1 MKRTMIG
8 LCAIALCAALMGT
21 TSTSVAALVFSDDFN
36 KSDQPL
42 VGTTP
47 NVGGVWGLTG
57 TNVTNP
63 EAIVSNAVPLTS
75 SGQDVFAPFTAP
87 VADADGFYLHTSAD
101 ILVTAIPAN
110 TTGDYFLHLSDPA
123 GTTSFFFQRLL
134 ARASGAGFQLGMLA
148 TGGGGG
154 VADFGSTVLNLN
166 QKYHVDI
173 NWNFVAGA
181 LNDTF
186 AISVDGSAY
195 ANHTWNSTS
204 AEPANISAVN
214 LRQGS
219 LTTGAP
225 NVIVDNVAVEVV
237 PEPGT
242 LMLLVMGVA
251 VAALRRSK

>member
-1 MKRTMIG
+1 MKRTVIG
-8 LCAIALCAALMGT
+8 LFTIALCAALVGAA
-21 TSTSVAALVFSDDFN
+21 SNSVAAVIFSDDFN
-36 KSDQPL
+36 KNDQPL

-47 NVGGVWGLTG
+47 NVGGAWGLTG

-63 EAIVSNAVPLTS
+63 EAIVSGAVPLNT
-75 SGQDVFAPFTAP
+75 SGQDVYAAFTAP
-87 VADADGFYLHTSAD
+87 VPDADGFYLHTSAD
-101 ILVTAIPAN
+101 ITVTAIPAG
-110 TTGDYFLHLSDPA
+110 TAGDYFLHLSDPA
-123 GTTSFFFQRLL
+123 GTTSFFYQRLL

-154 VADFGSTVLNLN
+154 IADFGSTVLNLN

-186 AISVDGSAY
+186 AISVDGSPY

-204 AEPANISAVN
+204 GEPVTISAVN

-225 NVIVDNVAVEVV
+225 NVVVDNVAVEVV

-242 LMLLVMGVA
+242 LMLLVVGAAM
-251 VAALRRSK
+251 AALRRNK

>member
-1 MKRTMIG
+1 MRRSVIC
-8 LCAIALCAALMGT
+8 LCAFALGAALIGAA
-21 TSTSVAALVFSDDFN
+21 STSVAALVFSDDFN

-47 NVGGVWGLTG
+47 NVGGAWGLTG
-57 TNVTNP
+57 INVTNP

-123 GTTSFFFQRLL
+123 GTTLLFYQRLF
-134 ARASGAGFQLGMLA
+134 ARASSAGYQLGMLA
-148 TGGGGG
+148 TAGGGA
-154 VADFGSTVLNLN
+154 VSDFGTTVLNLN
-166 QKYHVDI
+166 QRYHVDI

-186 AISVDGSAY
+186 DLSVDGSPY
-195 ANHTWNSTS
+195 VTHTWNGTNS
-204 AEPANISAVN
+204 EPATISAVN

-242 LMLLVMGVA
+242 LMLLLIGVA
-251 VAALRRSK
+251 VVALRRNK